1 MLSVSMSATLAL
13 GFVLGLRH
21 ALDADHL
28 AAVAALGASKD
39 GLRRALANGLSW
51 GAGHALTIGAAGGAA
66 LALRSAVP
74 HRLAIA
80 FELAAAVMLVGLG
93 GLALRGALRDRLHV
107 HEHRHGGVT
116 HAHLHFHAARHAAPA
131 AHAEDAAS
139 SSPAPH
145 RHPHPA
151 RLALRPFVVG
161 CVHGLAGSA
170 ALALLVLA
178 SVPTVLGGCV
188 YLLFF
193 GAGTTV
199 GMAVM
204 SVLLGVPLVLARRS
218 TAGVTLA
225 LRAAAG
231 LGSLA
236 VGLDLAYRTGVA
248 GGFFG

>member
-1 MLSVSMSATLAL
+1 MTATLAL
-13 GFVLGLRH
+13 GFILGLRH

-51 GAGHALTIGAAGGAA
+51 GIGHALAIGAAGGVA

-74 HRLAIA
+74 NRLAML

-93 GLALRGALRDRLHV
+93 VLALRGALRDRLHV
-107 HEHRHGGVT
+107 HEHRHDGVT
-116 HAHLHFHAARHAAPA
+116 HAHLHFHAARHVTDAGHPQGAGAAV
-131 AHAEDAAS
+131 
-139 SSPAPH
+139 PAPH

-151 RLALRPFVVG
+151 RIALRPFLVG

-178 SVPTVLGGCV
+178 TVPTVLGGCL

-193 GAGTTV
+193 GTGTTM

-204 SVLLGVPLVLARRS
+204 SILLGVPLVLARRS
-218 TAGVTLA
+218 AVGVTLA

-231 LGSLA
+231 LGSVAAGLA
-236 VGLDLAYRTGVA
+236 LAYTTGAA
-248 GGFFG
+248 GGLFG

>member
-1 MLSVSMSATLAL
+1 MFSASITATLAL
-13 GFVLGLRH
+13 GFLLGLRH

-28 AAVAALGASKD
+28 AAVAALGASKE

-51 GAGHALTIGAAGGAA
+51 GIGHALAIGAAGGVA

-74 HRLAIA
+74 HRLAIL
-80 FELAAAVMLVGLG
+80 FELAASVMLIVLG

-107 HEHRHGGVT
+107 HEHRHDGVT
-116 HAHLHFHAARHAAPA
+116 HAHLHFHAARHATGAG
-131 AHAEDAAS
+131 HAEAAA
-139 SSPAPH
+139 PAPH
-145 RHPHPA
+145 RHLHPA

-178 SVPTVLGGCV
+178 SLPTVLGGCL

-193 GAGTTV
+193 GAGTTL

-204 SVLLGVPLVLARRS
+204 SVLLGVPLVLAQRR
-218 TAGVTLA
+218 AIGVSFA

-231 LGSLA
+231 VGSLA
-236 VGLDLAYRTGVA
+236 VGLDLAYRTGLA
-248 GGFFG
+248 GGLFG

>member
-1 MLSVSMSATLAL
+1 MLSVSMTATLAL
-13 GFVLGLRH
+13 GFILGLRH

-28 AAVAALGASKD
+28 AAVAALGASKE

-51 GAGHALTIGAAGGAA
+51 GIGHALAIGAAGGVA

-74 HRLAIA
+74 QRLAIL
-80 FELAAAVMLVGLG
+80 FEFAAAVMLVVLG

-107 HEHRHGGVT
+107 HDHRHDGMT
-116 HAHLHFHAARHAAPA
+116 HAHLHFHAARHATDSG
-131 AHAEDAAS
+131 HAEGAAAAA
-139 SSPAPH
+139 PAPH

-178 SVPTVLGGCV
+178 SLPTVLGGCL

-204 SVLLGVPLVLARRS
+204 SVLLGVPLVLAQR
-218 TAGVTLA
+218 
-225 LRAAAG
+225 
-231 LGSLA
+231 
-236 VGLDLAYRTGVA
+236 
-248 GGFFG
+248 

>member
-1 MLSVSMSATLAL
+1 VLSVPLTATLTL
-13 GFVLGLRH
+13 GFILGLKH

-28 AAVAALGASKD
+28 AAVAALGASKE

-51 GAGHALTIGAAGGAA
+51 GIGHALAIGAAGGVA

-74 HRLAIA
+74 HRLAIL
-80 FELAAAVMLVGLG
+80 FELAASVMLVVLG

-107 HEHRHGGVT
+107 HEHRHDGVT
-116 HAHLHFHAARHAAPA
+116 HAHLHFHAARHASDAGHAEPA
-131 AHAEDAAS
+131 A
-139 SSPAPH
+139 PAPH

-178 SVPTVLGGCV
+178 TVPTVLGGCL

-193 GAGTTV
+193 GAGTTL

-204 SVLLGVPLVLARRS
+204 SVLLGVPLVLAQRS

-231 LGSLA
+231 AGSLA
-236 VGLDLAYRTGVA
+236 VGLDLAYRTGLA
-248 GGFFG
+248 GGLFG

>member
-1 MLSVSMSATLAL
+1 MLSVPLTATLTL
-13 GFVLGLRH
+13 GFILGLRH

-51 GAGHALTIGAAGGAA
+51 GIGHALAIGAAGGVA

-74 HRLAIA
+74 HRLAIL
-80 FELAAAVMLVGLG
+80 FELAASVMLVFLG

-107 HEHRHGGVT
+107 HEHRHDGVT
-116 HAHLHFHAARHAAPA
+116 HAHLHFHAARHATDVGHAEGAAAPA
-131 AHAEDAAS
+131 A
-139 SSPAPH
+139 H

-178 SVPTVLGGCV
+178 SVPTVLGGCL

-193 GAGTTV
+193 GAGTTL

-204 SVLLGVPLVLARRS
+204 SVLLGVPLVLAQRS
-218 TAGVTLA
+218 TVGVTFA

-231 LGSLA
+231 VGSLA
-236 VGLDLAYRTGVA
+236 VGLDLAYRTGLA
-248 GGFFG
+248 GGLFG

>member
-1 MLSVSMSATLAL
+1 MLSVSMTATLAL
-13 GFVLGLRH
+13 GFILGLRH
-21 ALDADHL
+21 ALDPDHL

-39 GLRRALANGLSW
+39 GLRRALANGVSW
-51 GAGHALTIGAAGGAA
+51 GIGHALAIGAAGGVA

-74 HRLAIA
+74 PRLAIL
-80 FELAAAVMLVGLG
+80 FELAAAVMLVSLG
-93 GLALRGALRDRLHV
+93 ALALRGALRDRLHV
-107 HEHRHGGVT
+107 HEHRHDGVT
-116 HAHLHFHAARHAAPA
+116 HAHLHFHAARHATA
-131 AHAEDAAS
+131 AGHAEGSA
-139 SSPAPH
+139 PAPH

-178 SVPTVLGGCV
+178 SLPTVLGGCL

-193 GAGTTV
+193 GAGTTL

-204 SVLLGVPLVLARRS
+204 SVLLGVPLVLAQRS
-218 TAGVTLA
+218 AVGVTVA

-231 LGSLA
+231 VGSLA
-236 VGLDLAYRTGVA
+236 VGLDLAYRTGLA
-248 GGFFG
+248 GGLFG